1 MFSKGPRPGF
11 GVHCRTVVSDIN
23 GFTDTQF
30 GLMFFCRQDGN
41 VEVTVNFCVGHV
53 FVFLLGVVT
62 EARVGFSQS
71 SVTQMFIE
79 TSPDRASRLPYV
91 YSALPPPSALQTC
104 YLIDD
109 HACGAATP

>member
-30 GLMFFCRQDGN
+30 GLMFFCGQDGN

-62 EARVGFSQS
+62 EARVGFWGVQNVFVTVCLYV
-71 SVTQMFIE
+71 SV
-79 TSPDRASRLPYV
+79 R
-91 YSALPPPSALQTC
+91 
-104 YLIDD
+104 
-109 HACGAATP
+109 